1 LSERAQ
7 ATDTLRE
14 DIMTKSKNTLL
25 AALVAGALTGVSA
38 VSFAQTTSDAPSAAD
53 QKASKEQSKADKKAA
68 VAQAK
73 ADKKKT
79 EAQSKANEAAADA
92 KVKNAKDSD

>member
-1 LSERAQ
+1 MMNRSR
-7 ATDTLRE
+7 
-14 DIMTKSKNTLL
+14 NVLL
-25 AALVAGALTGVSA
+25 TALVACALTGASA
-38 VSFAQTTSDAPSAAD
+38 ASFAQTTTDAPSKAD
-53 QKASKEQSKADKKAA
+53 QKAAKKQSKADKEAD

-92 KVKNAKDSD
+92 KVKNAKDAE